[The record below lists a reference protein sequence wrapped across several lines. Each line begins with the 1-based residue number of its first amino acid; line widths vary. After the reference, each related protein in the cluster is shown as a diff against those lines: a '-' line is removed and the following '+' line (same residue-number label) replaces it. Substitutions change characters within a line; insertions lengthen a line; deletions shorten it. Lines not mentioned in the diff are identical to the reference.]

1 MFRRL
6 GEGRECEWGLEGG
19 DGGARGGMV
28 SGRFLVWMRKGELV
42 EEGKGDGID
51 GEVSGQDGGEVR
63 LWGWVDG
70 R

>member
-1 MFRRL
+1 M
-6 GEGRECEWGLEGG
+6 GG
-19 DGGARGGMV
+19 GGG
-28 SGRFLVWMRKGELV
+28 FLVWMRKGELV